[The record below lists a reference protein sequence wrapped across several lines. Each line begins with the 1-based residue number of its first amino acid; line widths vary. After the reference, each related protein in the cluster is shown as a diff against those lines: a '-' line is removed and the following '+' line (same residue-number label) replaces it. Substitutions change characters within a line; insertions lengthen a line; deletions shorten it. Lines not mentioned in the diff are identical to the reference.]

1 MADKDKKLQDLD
13 QRLIGGII
21 AALGL
26 VYFVIAVLTT
36 LGEFIGVVAVIVGV
50 IVYFVGVSNK
60 KKWEEVKKD
69 LYPEG
74 EDAGGESS

>member
-1 MADKDKKLQDLD
+1 MADKKMQDLD
-13 QRLIGGII
+13 QRLIGVII
-21 AALGL
+21 GAVGL
-26 VYFVIAVLTT
+26 VLFV
-36 LGEFIGVVAVIVGV
+36 LGVVGALRVTFLGVIGVAVGV